1 MLLAIDVGNTNIV
14 LGVFHGETLR
24 ATWRVATD
32 VHRMP
37 DEYGVFLL
45 NLLPRQGLVPGDI
58 TEAVLSSVVP
68 PMDSVFEELCQRY
81 FGTRPLVVGPGIRT
95 GVRICTDNPREVGAD
110 RVVNAAAAHHLY
122 GGPLI
127 VIDFGTA
134 TTLDAVSAEGDYLG
148 GAIAPGIQVATEALV
163 QRASK
168 LPKIDMVRP
177 KHAIGRNTVSAMQSG
192 IVFGYVGL
200 LEGIVSRIRQEL
212 GGVAKVIATGGLVE
226 VIAPETSC
234 IETVEPNLTLIG
246 LQLIYELNRPFIEE
260 RRPSLA
266 RDRERRAPR

>member
-1 MLLAIDVGNTNIV
+1 MLLAIDIGNTNVV
-14 LGVFHGETLR
+14 LGVFHRESLR

-45 NLLPRQGLVPGDI
+45 NLLPRVGLVPEDI
-58 TEAVLSSVVP
+58 TEAALSSVVP
-68 PMDSVFEELCQRY
+68 PLDSVFEELCQRY
-81 FGTRPLVVGPGIRT
+81 FVAKPLVIGPGTRT

-110 RVVNAAAAHHLY
+110 RVVNAAAAHKLY

-134 TTLDAVSAEGDYLG
+134 TTLDAVSADGDYLG

-168 LPKIDMVRP
+168 LPKIEMVRP
-177 KHAIGRNTVSAMQSG
+177 RHAIGRNTVAAMQSG
-192 IVFGYVGL
+192 IIFGYVGL
-200 LEGIVSRIRQEL
+200 VEGIVTRIRQEL
-212 GGVAKVIATGGLVE
+212 GGTAKVVATGGLVE
-226 VIAPETSC
+226 VIAPETTC
-234 IETVEPNLTLIG
+234 IEVMEPNLTLIG
-246 LQLIYELNRPFIEE
+246 LRLIYDLNRQFLE
-260 RRPSLA
+260 
-266 RDRERRAPR
+266 ERRAPPVRDREKRAPR